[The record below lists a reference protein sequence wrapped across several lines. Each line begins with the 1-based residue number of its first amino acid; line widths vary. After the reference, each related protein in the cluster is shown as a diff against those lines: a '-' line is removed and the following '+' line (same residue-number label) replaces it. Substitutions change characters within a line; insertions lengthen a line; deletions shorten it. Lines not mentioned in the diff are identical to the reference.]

1 MRTVTN
7 KVIELAENGILTWE
21 TIARECLQN
30 MSEDDVADMA
40 STCEWLDDEEDEE
53 DENDDFVGKAHV
65 KVISNGKEFLLDI
78 DECTFNDTLTIEHLR
93 LYIYKVLIDH
103 GFADK
108 DELEDGIEII
118 NKQSLCK
125 RLGITI
131 TK

>member
-7 KVIELAENGILTWE
+7 KVIELAENGILAWE

-40 STCEWLDDEEDEE
+40 RTCEWLDDE
-53 DENDDFVGKAHV
+53 DDKDDNFVGKAHV

-78 DECTFNDTLTIEHLR
+78 DECASIDTLTIEHLR
-93 LYIYKVLIDH
+93 SYVSEALIGR
-103 GFADK
+103 GFIGE

-118 NKQSLCK
+118 NEQSLCE
-125 RLGITI
+125 RLDIN
-131 TK
+131 K

>member
-7 KVIELAENGILTWE
+7 KVIELAENGILSWE

-40 STCEWLDDEEDEE
+40 STCEWLDDEEDE
-53 DENDDFVGKAHV
+53 DDDFVGKAHV

-78 DECTFNDTLTIEHLR
+78 DECAFVDTPTIKHLQSYVR
-93 LYIYKVLIDH
+93 EALIDR
-103 GFADK
+103 GFADE

-118 NKQSLCK
+118 NEQSLCQ
-125 RLGITI
+125 RLDI